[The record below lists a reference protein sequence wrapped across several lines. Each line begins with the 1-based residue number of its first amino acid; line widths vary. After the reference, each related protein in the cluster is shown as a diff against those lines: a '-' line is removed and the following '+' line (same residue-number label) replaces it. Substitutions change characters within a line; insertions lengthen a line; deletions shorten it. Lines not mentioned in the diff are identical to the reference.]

1 MRRRQLQTS
10 SWLLCQDSGTSPV
23 LCLSDHPVAGKTK
36 ATLIRLLLFPTWLQI
51 YLMWKSGRSWGICW
65 PSPPIGHT
73 SLQVKA
79 KEQDKESFHPL
90 LMFLSSCRSKAL
102 EVVEGDAVCRWCS
115 NQGVDGLSCVKCDAR
130 FCRKVYL
137 PSFQPVKLDVI
148 LILSASTLTWE
159 RGSSSW
165 PPPRKETGPACS
177 ANRRLLKSWD
187 PVS

>member
-1 MRRRQLQTS
+1 MIASILDAKIRQES
-10 SWLLCQDSGTSPV
+10 RDLLTFTPNWPHRS
-23 LCLSDHPVAGKTK
+23 AGEGKRTV
-36 ATLIRLLLFPTWLQI
+36 
-51 YLMWKSGRSWGICW
+51 C
-65 PSPPIGHT
+65 
-73 SLQVKA
+73 
-79 KEQDKESFHPL
+79 KESFQPL
-90 LMFLSSCRSKAL
+90 LMLPSSCRSKAL

-137 PSFQPVKLDVI
+137 PSSQPVKLDVI

-177 ANRRLLKSWD
+177 ANRRLSKS
-187 PVS
+187 